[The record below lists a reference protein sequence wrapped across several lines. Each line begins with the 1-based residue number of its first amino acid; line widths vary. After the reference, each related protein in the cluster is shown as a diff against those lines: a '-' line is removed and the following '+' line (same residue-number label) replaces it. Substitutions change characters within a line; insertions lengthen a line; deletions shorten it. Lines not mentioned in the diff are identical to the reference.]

1 MKEGGLKKLTSVQW
15 KIHDASCLESG
26 DSARVQS
33 LALPVTSWD
42 LLAKP
47 IAFLASVA
55 LPVKSGLRYLQK
67 VKKRG
72 DT

>member
-1 MKEGGLKKLTSVQW
+1 MMDGGLKKLTSVQW
-15 KIHDASCLESG
+15 KIHDASSLESG
-26 DSARVQS
+26 ILPGFRVRLCQLLVGTYWQS
-33 LALPVTSWD
+33 
-42 LLAKP
+42 P